1 MWLKKSCCLKAV
13 FKKRTSDPVTLMT
26 AIIIITITV
35 TVHMDTHGKH
45 NSNNNNVGK
54 YFPSPAPLPPHVLT
68 GIGVSQVSVFVLDCP
83 INSLTVHRPAN
94 EKKLLREPTSTTGCI
109 KTRCPYT
116 LQRNSLGKGEW
127 EGTTT
132 RCNQT
137 GLSPS
142 YRVTALFTAI
152 PVFSYNGFSRFSE
165 ALWFCGCL
173 GPSHSIIF
181 SPALHRYPPKWW
193 TVREVGLKQKQGTWR
208 RGEGRGRVGQGGE
221 AGRRGGCNNLK
232 RDLFTPQFGFE
243 PHNERFVCVF
253 SVCVGAISNHTT
265 AQMTA
270 SWHTK
275 CTPSCLVTTFL
286 SETFPNNTQ
295 KMHLAY
301 LFWNIKITAYH
312 NKYHNL
318 THHGEKKK
326 RLTY

>member
-54 YFPSPAPLPPHVLT
+54 YFPSPAPLPPHVLME
-68 GIGVSQVSVFVLDCP
+68 IGVSQVSVFVLDCP

-94 EKKLLREPTSTTGCI
+94 EKKLLREPTSTTGCV

-152 PVFSYNGFSRFSE
+152 PVFSYNGFFSLQRSTVI
-165 ALWFCGCL
+165 LWL
-173 GPSHSIIF
+173 PWPLPLHPIQPRPPSVPPKMVDSQGGWTK
-181 SPALHRYPPKWW
+181 AKTRYP
-193 TVREVGLKQKQGTWR
+193 E
-208 RGEGRGRVGQGGE
+208 ERGRAGQGGARWGGRE
-221 AGRRGGCNNLK
+221 AGR
-232 RDLFTPQFGFE
+232 
-243 PHNERFVCVF
+243 V
-253 SVCVGAISNHTT
+253 
-265 AQMTA
+265 
-270 SWHTK
+270 
-275 CTPSCLVTTFL
+275 
-286 SETFPNNTQ
+286 
-295 KMHLAY
+295 
-301 LFWNIKITAYH
+301 
-312 NKYHNL
+312 
-318 THHGEKKK
+318 
-326 RLTY
+326 